1 MRKEREV
8 ETLQLRSGQGLKSR
22 RARIKKVEDKTMNL
36 KELALSVEQIAEEK
50 GIKKEKAIEAVESAL
65 AAVIREND

>member
-1 MRKEREV
+1 MRKERKV
-8 ETLQLRSGQGLKSR
+8 KTLQLRSGQGLKSR